1 VNALENST
9 TSTGSYHLILEDAG
23 KFVSKPLI
31 DLGKTV
37 RPTMAQLHTH
47 LPALGLPAPG
57 VEFALFW
64 SAEDDPELETPVF
77 VASTKII
84 SEWANYMLSR
94 ESHHTFVDY
103 LNKIPP
109 ILSIDESEEDVSVD
123 VVRYIFNRIDMSPQE
138 SMNLIVRPPPTNTPE
153 YQQLIARPGEIFMSL
168 RYVEKRLNYHLVSR
182 HPDIVPMYDDITAA
196 QAEGTLSAEWF
207 NAWWARLE
215 PLQMSLVEKNSDKNF
230 SGLVAALD
238 RETSDIIPDQLREPG
253 IANLEELVDIRDAI
267 AHSTIYNGL
276 VVENKVIIA
285 PHLTKH
291 TGRSNRQ
298 TLSTQLDDE
307 TYEAIKSMIEDAHAF
322 LEVCART
329 PPPVSRSSEIN

>member
-1 VNALENST
+1 
-9 TSTGSYHLILEDAG
+9 
-23 KFVSKPLI
+23 
-31 DLGKTV
+31 
-37 RPTMAQLHTH
+37 
-47 LPALGLPAPG
+47 
-57 VEFALFW
+57 
-64 SAEDDPELETPVF
+64 
-77 VASTKII
+77 
-84 SEWANYMLSR
+84 
-94 ESHHTFVDY
+94 
-103 LNKIPP
+103 
-109 ILSIDESEEDVSVD
+109 
-123 VVRYIFNRIDMSPQE
+123 
-138 SMNLIVRPPPTNTPE
+138 
-153 YQQLIARPGEIFMSL
+153 MSL

-182 HPDIVPMYDDITAA
+182 DPDIVPMYDDISAA
-196 QAEGTLSAEWF
+196 QSEGNLSDEWF

-238 RETSDIIPDQLREPG
+238 RETSGIIPDQLRERG

-276 VVENKVIIA
+276 VLENKVIIA

-307 TYEAIKSMIEDAHAF
+307 TYESIKSMIEDAHTF

-329 PPPVSRSSEIN
+329 PPPVSGRSEHD